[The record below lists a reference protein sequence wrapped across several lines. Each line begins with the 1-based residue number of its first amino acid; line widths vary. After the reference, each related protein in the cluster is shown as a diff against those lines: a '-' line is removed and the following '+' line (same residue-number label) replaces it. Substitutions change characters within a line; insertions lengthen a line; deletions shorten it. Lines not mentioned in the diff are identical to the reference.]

1 MGFQLNHPAIVQAI
15 ERGLIADNPPP
26 RTAKA
31 APTTPE
37 KASGCLTV
45 AFWIPGLVPVS
56 KANRR
61 DHWANV
67 ARRERGY
74 VSQLDAATRRVTVS
88 RWVFP
93 VTVTF
98 HRVGVKMLDGSDNLP
113 FAYKKLQDA
122 VAWLVGVDDGDTAR
136 VRWAYTQETA
146 KRGHLGTLI
155 TIKEVSE

>member
-1 MGFQLNHPAIVQAI
+1 MGFPLNHPAIVQAI

-26 RTAKA
+26 RTVTT

-37 KASGCLTV
+37 KATGCLAV

-61 DHWANV
+61 DHWAAV
-67 ARRERGY
+67 GRRERGY
-74 VSQLDAATRRVTVS
+74 VTQLDAATRRVTVAE
-88 RWVFP
+88 WVFP

-98 HRVGVKMLDGSDNLP
+98 HRVGVRLLDDDNLSG
-113 FAYKKLQDA
+113 AYKKLRDA
-122 VAWLVGVDDGDTAR
+122 AAKLLGVDDGDRER

-155 TIKEVSE
+155 TIKEMSE